1 MVQTDRDHDGIFVV
15 HVEIIGSHGQ
25 GTIDATY
32 AELKHCFG
40 EPKGRHDDH
49 KCDVE
54 WNIKFA
60 DGTIA
65 CIYNWK
71 NGLNYCGVEDGLRLS
86 QMTSFNVGGFNE
98 NAVKFGSL
106 CEFLS
111 VGLAF
116 IYEFF

>member
-1 MVQTDRDHDGIFVV
+1 MKLNFENGNFD
-15 HVEIIGSHGQ
+15 VEIIGSHGQ
-25 GTIDATY
+25 GTIDATF

-40 EPKGRHDDH
+40 NPKGIHDDH

-71 NGLNYCGVEDGLRLS
+71 NGLNYCGVGHAQMKAWLVVEGPED
-86 QMTSFNVGGFNE
+86 E
-98 NAVKFGSL
+98 AVDGEGS
-106 CEFLS
+106 
-111 VGLAF
+111 GA
-116 IYEFF
+116 